1 MQLNIQFNGVNIS
14 FNTILEKSILNI
26 IKAYKTSKI
35 QSRFQKE
42 MQTFLKWVWNEF
54 ERVLNTTKS

>member
-26 IKAYKTSKI
+26 IKAYKISKI

-42 MQTFLKWVWNEF
+42 MQTFLKWV
-54 ERVLNTTKS
+54 